1 MLEKTDKTKEIADKV
16 GNAILN
22 ILGHA
27 PEDIRNI
34 DCVTGILM
42 GATAAISCVHRSM
55 DEDNY
60 KELTASALT
69 LWADL
74 YNKRKVVNPRHQN

>member
-22 ILGHA
+22 ILGDA
-27 PEDIRNI
+27 PEEIRNI
-34 DCVTGILM
+34 ECVTGILM
-42 GATAAISCVHRSM
+42 GATAAVSCVHRSM
-55 DEDNY
+55 DADNY
-60 KELTASALT
+60 VELTASALT

-74 YNKRKVVNPRHQN
+74 YNKRKL